1 MAISFS
7 CDCGQ
12 EFKVSDSHAG
22 KRIKCQGCGNPV
34 KIPDLKSKKSNS
46 DSGAV
51 AVGKPAKKKRA
62 VEEDEEDPLV
72 HSASEYDSAYEF
84 DIGNVP
90 LGKLIEEEGTP
101 SGKNGKK
108 KSKSADGE
116 KADKPKKKKKKDEDA
131 ANPILIGVFLVLG
144 LCSLSALGYF
154 GFKQMGG
161 AADKTP
167 LEKKFIVT
175 KHPENVWSLEHPD
188 DWTIESLSGGTGGKP
203 PILLMSG
210 DGAIFRIKGSM
221 GGSAIG
227 SIAQAGG
234 AGGIDVPGADG
245 GGAPVGEDLTPE
257 TAVHKFQQEYFK
269 ADYSEFEEEPMTKL
283 TMPYGEGRMS
293 VFVAK
298 EGFLSP
304 RIKGYRV
311 TFMDNNW
318 QYNLR
323 AYCKEGEWEKFQPT
337 FKRMIDSI
345 SR

>member
-62 VEEDEEDPLV
+62 VEEEEEDPLV

-90 LGKLIEEEGTP
+90 LGKLIEEEGAA

-108 KSKSADGE
+108 KAKGTDSE
-116 KADKPKKKKKKDEDA
+116 KAEKPKKKKKKDEDA

-167 LEKKFIVT
+167 LEKKFVT
-175 KHPENVWSLEHPD
+175 LKHPENVWSLEHPD
-188 DWTIESLSGGTGGKP
+188 DWEVEQLSGGTGGKP
-203 PILLMSG
+203 PILLMNG
-210 DGAIFRIKGSM
+210 DGGVFRIKGSM

-227 SIAQAGG
+227 SIAQATGG
-234 AGGIDVPGADG
+234 AVPGADG
-245 GGAPVGEDLTPE
+245 ADAGGIDLTPE
-257 TAVHKFQQEYFK
+257 TAVHEFQQQYFK
-269 ADYSEFEEEPMTKL
+269 ADYSEFEEEPMQKL
-283 TMPYGEGRMS
+283 KLPYGEGRLS
-293 VFVAK
+293 VFTAK

-311 TFMDNNW
+311 TFSDNNW

-323 AYCKEGEWEKFQPT
+323 AYCKEAEWEKFQPT
-337 FKRMIDSI
+337 FKKMIDSI

>member
-34 KIPDLKSKKSNS
+34 KIPQLKTGKSNS

-51 AVGKPAKKKRA
+51 AVGKAAKKKRA
-62 VEEDEEDPLV
+62 VDEEEDPLV
-72 HSASEYDSAYEF
+72 HSASEYDSASEF

-90 LGKLIEEEGTP
+90 LGKLIEEEAGAP
-101 SGKNGKK
+101 GGKNGKK
-108 KSKSADGE
+108 KSKKSGGE
-116 KADKPKKKKKKDEDA
+116 AAAEKPKKKKRKDEDA
-131 ANPILIGVFLVLG
+131 ANPIVIGLFLVLG

-154 GFKQMGG
+154 GFQKMGG
-161 AADKTP
+161 AVDKTP
-167 LEKKFIVT
+167 LEKKYV
-175 KHPENVWSLEHPD
+175 KLEGPEKVWSFERPE
-188 DWTIESLSGGTGGKP
+188 DWTVEQMSGGTGGKP
-203 PILLMSG
+203 PVVLISG
-210 DGAIFRIKGSM
+210 DDAIFRIKGSM

-234 AGGIDVPGADG
+234 AGGIAVPGADAAVG
-245 GGAPVGEDLTPE
+245 GGDDLSPE
-257 TAVHKFQQEYFK
+257 TAVHEFQKELFK
-269 ADYSEFEEEPMTKL
+269 ADYSEFDEEPMQKL
-283 TMPYGEGRMS
+283 KMPYGEGRLS
-293 VFVAK
+293 IFTAK

-304 RIKGYRV
+304 KIKGYRV
-311 TFMDNNW
+311 TFSDNNW

-323 AYCKEGEWEKFQPT
+323 AYAPEGQWEKYQPI
-337 FKRMIDSI
+337 FKKMIDSI